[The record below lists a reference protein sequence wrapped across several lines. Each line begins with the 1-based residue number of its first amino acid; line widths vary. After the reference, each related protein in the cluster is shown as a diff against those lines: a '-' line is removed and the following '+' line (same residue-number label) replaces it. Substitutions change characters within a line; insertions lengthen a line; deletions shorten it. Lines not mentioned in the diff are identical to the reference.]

1 MQDITFSITQTSEY
15 RQLYDGLRAGQ
26 TPAMAV
32 GLPPVVKAQLAAAL
46 HLETGRPVLLLTDD
60 EGAARRLA
68 EDMAVFAGKNV
79 LRVPERD
86 FVMLGVESS
95 SRQYEQARIAAL
107 WQLLDGVPLAAGSA
121 AALSQAC
128 IPPQTL
134 KAASFSLSEGE
145 NKPLADI
152 ISALAAAGYQ
162 RCVQVEGPGQFSVR
176 GGILAARGRA
186 CARRALGGRHRLH
199 GVF

>member
-15 RQLYDGLRAGQ
+15 RQLYDGLRAGL

-68 EDMAVFAGKNV
+68 EDMALFAGKNV

-134 KAASFSLSEGE
+134 KAASFSLSEGGE
-145 NKPLADI
+145 QAARGHHFRARRCGLP
-152 ISALAAAGYQ
+152 ALRTGG
-162 RCVQVEGPGQFSVR
+162 RPGPVFGARRHSRPVP
-176 GGILAARGRA
+176 AARGRA
-186 CARRALGGRHRLH
+186 CARRVLGG
-199 GVF
+199 